1 MVFKCLF
8 MIFRLKCFAYKSTTM
23 TILSL
28 PIELQVAI
36 IDFLPPKD
44 RRNLSQTC
52 HILNNLVISQWRR
65 VVVSSRRIR
74 FDPKAVKEYVASC
87 TRLQEL
93 VIVGPD
99 RRVDCCMILG
109 VVLKAK
115 ATLKTLSIAMFE
127 SELSDTFMRKIR
139 QETEISKLE
148 VNGDNVII

>member
-1 MVFKCLF
+1 
-8 MIFRLKCFAYKSTTM
+8 M

-52 HILNNLVISQWRR
+52 HNLNDLVIPQWRR
-65 VVVSSRRIR
+65 VVVTSRRIR

-93 VIVGPD
+93 VIIGQE

-109 VVLKAK
+109 VALKAK

-127 SELSDTFMRKIR
+127 SSLCNTCIR
-139 QETEISKLE
+139 RIRRETEISKLE
-148 VNGDNVII
+148 VNNDNIII